1 MTITIADFRPGTWTD
16 TIDVQN
22 FIQTNYTPY
31 FGDGSFLK
39 GPTDDT
45 KCLWWAVLE
54 MMKEERA
61 NGVLNAETKK
71 PAGLLTYGPG
81 YIDSRRERIVG
92 LQTDQPLKRQ
102 IMPNG
107 GYRVVESALDAYG
120 YHLDPETREV
130 YAHQRKTHNAGVF
143 DAYTKEMLAC
153 RKSGIITG
161 LPDAYGRG
169 RIIGDYRRLPLYG
182 ADRLIADKKSQLR
195 SLDGEVMNETVIRLR
210 EEIAEQIHALDDL
223 KAMAQRYGR
232 DISKPATSAEEA
244 VQWLYFAY
252 LGAVKEQDGAAM
264 SLGRVSTFL
273 DIYIRRDLMTGAITE
288 EMAQEIIDQF
298 VMKLRMVRFLR
309 TPDYNDLFSGDPTWV
324 TECIG
329 GVGSDGRPL
338 VTQTSFRFL
347 QTLRNL
353 GAAPEPNLTVLW
365 SENLPDGFKG
375 FCAQISEETSS
386 VQYENDDLM
395 RPTYGDDYGI
405 ACCVSAMQLG
415 KQMQFFGARANLAKA
430 LLYAINGGRD
440 EVTGEQV
447 GPEFPPIEGDVLD
460 YAEVVERFDA
470 MTAWL
475 AKTYVSTLN
484 VIHYMHDKYNYER
497 VQMAFHDRDVMRT
510 LACGIAGLSVVA
522 DSLSAIK
529 YAKVRVIRDGQGLAH
544 DYLVEGEYPKFGNND
559 DRVDSIAVGLVTD
572 FMAKLRS
579 QPTYRNATPTQSVL
593 TITSNVVYG
602 KKTGN
607 TPDGRHEGEPFAP
620 GANPMHGR
628 DCCGAVASL
637 ASVAKLPYESAL
649 DGVSYTFSIVPKA
662 LGRHDQDRTCNL
674 VSLLD
679 GFVHDGGHHVNVNV
693 LNRETLVDA
702 MNHPEKYPQLTI
714 RVSGYAVNF
723 VRLTREQQLDVIGRT
738 FHERM

>member
-1 MTITIADFRPGTWTD
+1 MTTSVVDFRPGSWTES
-16 TIDVQN
+16 IDVRN
-22 FIQTNYTPY
+22 FIQMNYTPY
-31 FGDGSFLK
+31 TGGSEFLV
-39 GPTDDT
+39 GPTT
-45 KCLWWAVLE
+45 NTTTLWEAVLE
-54 MMKEERA
+54 MMKEEREK
-61 NGVLNAETKK
+61 GVLDTETRL
-71 PAGLLTYGPG
+71 PASILTYGPG
-81 YIDSRRERIVG
+81 YIDAKREVVFG
-92 LQTDQPLKRQ
+92 LQSDKPLKRQ

-107 GYRVVESALDAYG
+107 GVRMVQAALEAYG
-120 YHLDPETREV
+120 YKIDPETLEFYSTR
-130 YAHQRKTHNAGVF
+130 RKTHNQGVF

-182 ADRLIADKKSQLR
+182 ANRLIEDKERQLKSL
-195 SLDGEVMNETVIRLR
+195 EHEPMVEEIIRRR
-210 EEIAEQIHALDDL
+210 EEISEQIHALVDL
-223 KAMAQRYGR
+223 KEMAVRYGFDVSR
-232 DISKPATSAEEA
+232 PATTAKEA

-273 DIYIRRDLMTGAITE
+273 DIYIDRDLAAGAITE
-288 EMAQEIIDQF
+288 DEAQELIDQF
-298 VMKLRMVRFLR
+298 VMKLRMIRFLR
-309 TPDYNDLFSGDPTWV
+309 TPDYNELFSGDPTWV
-324 TECIG
+324 TECIAG
-329 GVGSDGRPL
+329 LGIDNRPM
-338 VTQTSFRFL
+338 VTKTSFRFL

-365 SENLPDGFKG
+365 SEHLPEAFKQ
-375 FCAQISEETSS
+375 FCALMSEETSS

-395 RPTYGDDYGI
+395 REMYGDDYGI
-405 ACCVSAMQLG
+405 ACCVSAMRLG
-415 KQMQFFGARANLAKA
+415 KAMQFFGARANLAKA

-440 EVTGEQV
+440 EVSGEQV
-447 GPEFPPIEGDVLD
+447 GPDMPAVKGDILDYDDVL
-460 YAEVVERFDA
+460 AKFNV
-470 MTAWL
+470 MTDWL
-475 AKTYVSTLN
+475 AKTYVSALN
-484 VIHYMHDKYNYER
+484 IIHYMHDKYSYER
-497 VQMAFHDRDVMRT
+497 LQMAFHDRDVHRT

-529 YAKVRVIRDGQGLAH
+529 YAKVRVIRDSRGIVH
-544 DYLVEGEYPKFGNND
+544 DFHIEGEYPMFGNND
-559 DRVDSIAVGLVTD
+559 ERVDGIAVQMVSD
-572 FMAKLRS
+572 FMDKLRK
-579 QPTYRNATPTQSVL
+579 QPTYRHAVATQSVL

-607 TPDGRHEGEPFAP
+607 TPDGRQKGEPFAP

-637 ASVAKLPYESAL
+637 SSVAKLPYSCAM
-649 DGVSYTFSIVPKA
+649 DGISYTFSIVPKA
-662 LGRHDQDRTCNL
+662 LGRNEKDQTCNL
-674 VSLLD
+674 VTLLD

-723 VRLTREQQLDVIGRT
+723 VRLTREQQADVINRT
-738 FHERM
+738 FHEKI